1 MDKLKRCPFCG
12 GYAVIE
18 FVGRYECFVR
28 CNRCKIE
35 QPLYKSKYSAV
46 KAWNR
51 RREEYDR

>member
-35 QPLYKSKYSAV
+35 QPLYKSKYSAI

-51 RREEYDR
+51 RRDDNER